1 MHADTAMP
9 SGSGSFDVD
18 TKNSAVRDTN
28 GITMLRVRVSEVI
41 PLGKNTERSLARGD
55 ADHFD
60 EHYAD

>member
-28 GITMLRVRVSEVI
+28 G
-41 PLGKNTERSLARGD
+41 KNTERSLARGD